1 MPQTWPEKRKGQL
14 RCNEWDFLNSGEIKK
29 STNKYFALE
38 NGKAGF
44 RVIFM

>member
-1 MPQTWPEKRKGQL
+1 MRVCIQKSEFAHKGASFAQAKN
-14 RCNEWDFLNSGEIKK
+14 RNFVD